1 MCDPER
7 WSNGRNG
14 MNHIYFF
21 LPSSFPICPSILSS
35 SDLLNCGRWRSRE
48 STAKS
53 EAIGTKN
60 LLRGWRGNG
69 EKHGVVGGGMEKG
82 HTWKWRM
89 DQSILSLKLSLF
101 PTRSISDRIEA
112 TSYFVKTRQK
122 QIIIVPWL
130 LTIANRCS
138 CRDQRVW
145 NKRYM
150 CWCVD
155 REISVSND
163 PCMRSI
169 ERSFEIVEREQLLAI
184 NQRCKLVFHSCLAQ
198 TRFLHEHGPS
208 SWIFNSR
215 AHFSCLRIWQIS
227 DQVLTF

>member
-1 MCDPER
+1 
-7 WSNGRNG
+7 
-14 MNHIYFF
+14 MNHIYFL

-69 EKHGVVGGGMEKG
+69 EKHGVVGGWRKG
-82 HTWKWRM
+82 THGNDVWAN
-89 DQSILSLKLSLF
+89 LSFLSSSLF

-130 LTIANRCS
+130 TIANRCS

-150 CWCVD
+150 C
-155 REISVSND
+155 
-163 PCMRSI
+163 
-169 ERSFEIVEREQLLAI
+169 
-184 NQRCKLVFHSCLAQ
+184 
-198 TRFLHEHGPS
+198 
-208 SWIFNSR
+208 
-215 AHFSCLRIWQIS
+215 
-227 DQVLTF
+227 